1 MIAIRIVVALG
12 PRRLI
17 LMAARAPCLTV
28 QPLGAYQLL
37 QLLLQQ
43 PQQPWLQ
50 EVPQLVGEL
59 QPLGAAFSLS
69 QQGSSRERKSQAKPQ
84 LVLRCHGR

>member
-1 MIAIRIVVALG
+1 VAGYLITLAPMIAIRIVVALG

-17 LMAARAPCLTV
+17 LMAAGAPCLTV

-50 EVPQLVGEL
+50 EVRLLQEVPQLVGEL
-59 QPLGAAFSLS
+59 
-69 QQGSSRERKSQAKPQ
+69 
-84 LVLRCHGR
+84 

>member
-1 MIAIRIVVALG
+1 
-12 PRRLI
+12 
-17 LMAARAPCLTV
+17 V
-28 QPLGAYQLL
+28 QPLGAYQLQ

-43 PQQPWLQ
+43 PQQPQQPWLQEVRLLQ